1 MFLSGCCQW
10 EIYKTAELFSN
21 GRSFGGLVEK
31 ILPGSGTSGS
41 DMFRIWANISLKC
54 ISYTVVKTGLR
65 GSQTNCPLFLSPR
78 ELKETLQIY
87 LDGLKVL

>member
-1 MFLSGCCQW
+1 MGNLQKQQTSFPA
-10 EIYKTAELFSN
+10 AEVLEDWFKQSC
-21 GRSFGGLVEK
+21 RDLAQC
-31 ILPGSGTSGS
+31 GS

-65 GSQTNCPLFLSPR
+65 GSQTNCPLSLSPQ

-87 LDGLKVL
+87 LEWSKSSIVG